1 MTSSPAALPGRTDG
15 GEAAALLALRHL
27 PRCGD
32 VTCLGLLRRFGSARA
47 ALRAT
52 LADRG
57 VEAGEYTAWA
67 QDQLSRAARL
77 GVELVGFDDPRYP
90 PLLRQIHDPPP
101 ILFVRGRAELLRQTA
116 VAIVGSRR
124 CSPYGAEVS
133 SAFAGDLAGRGLA
146 VVSGL
151 ARGIDAAAH
160 EGALAAG
167 ATLAVLG
174 CGADIPY
181 PASNRALYDRILAEG
196 AILSEVPLGSGPAA
210 GSFPR
215 RNRIISGMSLGV
227 VVAEAPER
235 SGALITA
242 RCAAEQGR
250 EVFAVP
256 GEVTNRRCHGGLAL
270 LRDGACLARSA
281 DDVLEELWPR
291 LPDHVRDARPGAASG
306 DPAPPGRDPDPL
318 LALLETGVRQVDDLT
333 RDSGLPPAQVAARLL
348 ELELAGRVQS
358 LPGGAWTRRR

>member
-1 MTSSPAALPGRTDG
+1 MTASTAAPPGPDDG
-15 GEAAALLALRHL
+15 GETAALLALRRL
-27 PRCGD
+27 PGCGD
-32 VTCLGLLRRFGSARA
+32 VTCLRLLRRFGSARS

-52 LADRG
+52 LADRA
-57 VEAGEYTAWA
+57 VEAGDPLAWA
-67 QDQLSRAARL
+67 HGQLSRASRL
-77 GVELVGFDDPRYP
+77 QATLVGFHDPRYP
-90 PLLRQIHDPPP
+90 PLLREIHDPPP
-101 ILFVRGRAELLRQTA
+101 ILFVRGRVELLREA
-116 VAIVGSRR
+116 GVAIVGSRR
-124 CSPYGAEVS
+124 CTPYGGEVAR
-133 SAFAGDLAGRGLA
+133 AFARDLAGRGLA
-146 VVSGL
+146 VLSGL

-160 EGALAAG
+160 DGALAAG
-167 ATLAVLG
+167 ATIAVLG
-174 CGADIPY
+174 CGADVPY

-196 AILSEVPLGSGPAA
+196 ALLSEVPLGSGPAA

-256 GEVTNRRCHGGLAL
+256 GEVSNRRCHGGLAL

-291 LPDHVRDARPGAASG
+291 LPDRVREARPGAAEG
-306 DPAPPGRDPDPL
+306 DPAAPGQDPDGL
-318 LALLETGVRQVDDLT
+318 LRLLQTGVRRVDDLT

-348 ELELAGRVQS
+348 ELELAGRVES

>member
-1 MTSSPAALPGRTDG
+1 MTRSPAAPPGGADG
-15 GEAAALLALRHL
+15 AEAAALLALRRL
-27 PRCGD
+27 PGCGD
-32 VTCLGLLRRFGSARA
+32 VTCLGLLRRFGCARA
-47 ALRAT
+47 ALGAT

-57 VEAGEYTAWA
+57 VDAGEPLAWA
-67 QDQLSRAARL
+67 HDQLSRAARL
-77 GVELVGFDDPRYP
+77 GAVLVRFDEPRYP

-101 ILFVRGRAELLRQTA
+101 ILFVRGRVELLREA
-116 VAIVGSRR
+116 CVAIVGSRR
-124 CSPYGAEVS
+124 CSPYGAGVS
-133 SAFAGDLAGRGLA
+133 RDFARDLAGRGLA

-160 EGALAAG
+160 RGALDAG

-174 CGADIPY
+174 CGADVPY
-181 PASNRALYDRILAEG
+181 PSSNRALYDRILDEG

-256 GEVTNRRCHGGLAL
+256 GEVGNRRCHGGLAL

-291 LPDHVRDARPGAASG
+291 LPDHVRDARPGAATG
-306 DPAPPGRDPDPL
+306 DPAAPGPDPDPL

-333 RDSGLPPAQVAARLL
+333 RGSGLPPAQVAARLL

>member
-1 MTSSPAALPGRTDG
+1 MTSSTAAPPGPDDG
-15 GEAAALLALRHL
+15 ETAALLALRRL
-27 PRCGD
+27 PGCGD
-32 VTCLGLLRRFGSARA
+32 VTCLRLLRRFGSARS

-52 LADRG
+52 LADRA
-57 VEAGEYTAWA
+57 VEAGEQLAWA
-67 QDQLSRAARL
+67 HDQQSRAARL
-77 GVELVGFDDPRYP
+77 QAALVSFHDPRYP
-90 PLLRQIHDPPP
+90 PLLREIHDPPP
-101 ILFVRGRAELLRQTA
+101 ILFVRGRVELLRETG

-124 CSPYGAEVS
+124 CTPYGAGVS
-133 SAFAGDLAGRGLA
+133 RDFARDLAGRGLA
-146 VVSGL
+146 VLSGL

-167 ATLAVLG
+167 ATIAVLG
-174 CGADIPY
+174 CGADVPY

-196 AILSEVPLGSGPAA
+196 AILSEVPLGTGPAA

-256 GEVTNRRCHGGLAL
+256 GEVGNRRCHGGLAL

-291 LPDHVRDARPGAASG
+291 LPDHVRDARLPEAGEDAAASG
-306 DPAPPGRDPDPL
+306 EEPDRL
-318 LALLETGVRQVDDLT
+318 LSLLETGVRHVDGLT

-348 ELELAGRVQS
+348 ELELAGRVES
-358 LPGGAWTRRR
+358 LPGGVWTRRR

>member
-1 MTSSPAALPGRTDG
+1 MTSSPAATPGRVDRE
-15 GEAAALLALRHL
+15 EAAALLALRRL
-27 PRCGD
+27 PGCGD

-52 LADRG
+52 LADRA
-57 VEAGEYTAWA
+57 VEAGEDLAWA
-67 QDQLSRAARL
+67 HDQLERAAGL
-77 GVELVGFDDPRYP
+77 GAAVVGFHDPRYP
-90 PLLRQIHDPPP
+90 PLLREIHDPPP
-101 ILFVRGRAELLRQTA
+101 SLFVRGRLELLQEA
-116 VAIVGSRR
+116 GVAIVGSRR
-124 CSPYGAEVS
+124 CTPYGAEVAR
-133 SAFAGDLAGRGLA
+133 AFGRDLAGRGLT

-167 ATLAVLG
+167 VTLAVLG
-174 CGADIPY
+174 CGADVSY
-181 PASNRALYDRILAEG
+181 PASNRALYERILAEG
-196 AILSEVPLGSGPAA
+196 AILSEVPLGSPPAA

-215 RNRIISGMSLGV
+215 RNRIISGISLGV
-227 VVAEAPER
+227 VIAEAPER
-235 SGALITA
+235 SGALITG

-281 DDVLEELWPR
+281 DDVVEELWPR
-291 LPDHVRDARPGAASG
+291 LPDHVSDARLPGAGEDPAASG
-306 DPAPPGRDPDPL
+306 EEPERL
-318 LALLETGVRQVDDLT
+318 LSLLETGVRHVDGLT

-348 ELELAGRVQS
+348 ELELAGRVES
-358 LPGGAWTRRR
+358 LPGGAWARRR

>member
-1 MTSSPAALPGRTDG
+1 MTSTPAVAPGPVDVE
-15 GEAAALLALRHL
+15 EAAALLALRRL
-27 PRCGD
+27 PGCGD
-32 VTCLGLLRRFGSARA
+32 VTTLGLLRRLGSATA

-52 LADRG
+52 LADRA
-57 VEAGEYTAWA
+57 VEAGEELAWA
-67 QDQLSRAARL
+67 HDQLARAARL
-77 GVELVGFDDPRYP
+77 GVTLVSFHDRRYP
-90 PLLRQIHDPPP
+90 PLLRHIHDPPP
-101 ILFVRGRAELLRQTA
+101 CLFVGGRVELLRETG

-124 CSPYGAEVS
+124 CTPYGGEVAR
-133 SAFAGDLAGRGLA
+133 AFARDLAGRGLA
-146 VVSGL
+146 IVSGL

-181 PASNRALYDRILAEG
+181 PASNRALYERVLAEG
-196 AILSEVPLGSGPAA
+196 AILSEVPLGSPPAA

-256 GEVTNRRCHGGLAL
+256 GEVTNRRCHGGLDL
-270 LRDGACLARSA
+270 LRAGACLARSA
-281 DDVLEELWPR
+281 DDVVEELWPR
-291 LPDHVRDARPGAASG
+291 LPDHVRDARPPNPGQE
-306 DPAPPGRDPDPL
+306 PAGVEGNPARL
-318 LALLETGVRQVDDLT
+318 LALLETGVRHVDALT
-333 RDSGLPPAQVAARLL
+333 RDSGLEPAAVAATLL
-348 ELELAGRVQS
+348 ELELAGRVES
-358 LPGGAWTRRR
+358 LPGGTWARRR